1 MDFSI
6 GIITSGTVPQNIISS
21 IVKQNIPNFE
31 ILIIGGTNIY
41 HESYIT
47 HIPFDE
53 KKGAGWITRKK
64 NLITKN
70 AKYDNIV
77 YMHDYYQLESEWY
90 KGFKLIENDWD
101 VCMTKIINLDNTRF
115 RDWCVWDDP
124 TLCYPKGKHRIILA
138 NYTYNQIKYMY
149 ISGGYWVAKKK
160 FMLANPLDESLRWG
174 ESEDVE
180 WSLRIRDKFKY
191 VMNINSTVKTLK
203 QKKLSANLL

>member
-1 MDFSI
+1 MR
-6 GIITSGTVPQNIISS
+6 
-21 IVKQNIPNFE
+21 
-31 ILIIGGTNIY
+31 
-41 HESYIT
+41 
-47 HIPFDE
+47 
-53 KKGAGWITRKK
+53 KKVQGWITRKK